1 MSVEIADF
9 NTSKSSASYL
19 QLNSAETTS
28 TNETVMSEGECSSL
42 HQTNIICSSAL
53 DGVESLCQFC
63 TPMSVVSEYYLTRS
77 STNNSSNPY
86 SLENKQ

>member
-19 QLNSAETTS
+19 PLNSAEMTS
-28 TNETVMSEGECSSL
+28 MNESVMCESECSSL
-42 HQTNIICSSAL
+42 HQTNSICSSVL
-53 DGVESLCQFC
+53 DGVELLCQLC
-63 TPMSVVSEYYLTRS
+63 TPMSVVLEYYLTRS
-77 STNNSSNPY
+77 STNNLFDPY